1 MASNNNSNDAISML
15 NDYTDYMKKY
25 SETMEKFSKLE
36 SEEMNDAETAYY
48 IDASAKISKKLLEV
62 SQSME

>member
-1 MASNNNSNDAISML
+1 MCYKFPLFRIH
-15 NDYTDYMKKY
+15 YTDYMKKY

-62 SQSME
+62 SQSIS